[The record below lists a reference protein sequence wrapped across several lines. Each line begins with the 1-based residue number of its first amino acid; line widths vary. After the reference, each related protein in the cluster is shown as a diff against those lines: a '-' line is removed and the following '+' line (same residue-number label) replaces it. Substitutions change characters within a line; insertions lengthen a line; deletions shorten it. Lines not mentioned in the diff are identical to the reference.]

1 MQAHWRAK
9 LTESQLG
16 RPGIAGPPESPG
28 ALCNHLCI
36 VVALGEEGQTDLT
49 PEPGR
54 HDDDDLRARSVAK
67 AEGAAD
73 DLVELIEQMQLHAI
87 ARTEYP
93 VLDEEIAILVRRREH
108 HHVVDLPA
116 DVVVEALCLI
126 WRDPVLVSLV
136 ADDDRIAAGSDDL
149 LMNVADPLPIRLV
162 FP

>member
-1 MQAHWRAK
+1 MLKLQANWSK
-9 LTESQLG
+9 
-16 RPGIAGPPESPG
+16 PGIVGPPESPR
-28 ALCNHLCI
+28 ALYNHLWLVI
-36 VVALGEEGQTDLT
+36 ALGEQSQSDLT
-49 PEPGR
+49 PEPRR
-54 HDDDDLRARSVAK
+54 HDHDDLRASSVAK
-67 AEGAAD
+67 AECAAD
-73 DLVELIEQMQLHAI
+73 DLVELVEYMQLHAI

-93 VLDEEIAILVRRREH
+93 VLDYQIAVLVRRREH

-116 DVVVEALCLI
+116 NVVVEALCLI